1 MTHKQVCLATNW
13 RFLCRNIVFMGSIE
27 SSLVFFVLWLV
38 RLSFWQEEL
47 INQNPSFCKWQSI
60 ERVGRKR
67 TGRTCIWNAREILY
81 WYSSYHQIGDRM
93 SEKRKTSILMLLMS
107 GHHRW
112 NLALLLCE
120 IWSYT
125 FMIPLYLL
133 IFFKAMQLKSSL
145 LTIKVLELTFYI
157 LSLFLT
163 VWGFLVE

>member
-27 SSLVFFVLWLV
+27 SNLVLFCALWGYLFGKKNSLIKILPFVNDRILRGWG
-38 RLSFWQEEL
+38 
-47 INQNPSFCKWQSI
+47 
-60 ERVGRKR
+60 ERR

-81 WYSSYHQIGDRM
+81 WYSSYHQIGDRV

-107 GHHRW
+107 GHHWW
-112 NLALLLCE
+112 NPAVLLCE

-125 FMIPLYLL
+125 FMIPLYLF

-145 LTIKVLELTFYI
+145 FT
-157 LSLFLT
+157 
-163 VWGFLVE
+163 